1 MDWTE
6 RNNTSATANA
16 VLEEEEEISSSEF
29 LEITMNHESS
39 IVLEPMEEEEEEESE
54 GSLFSID
61 IIKEDRVFVAVGKN
75 DSSMAALLWSLKHAI
90 TPSSSVHLIHVFP
103 VLQLVPSP
111 LGGMLPKSQASP
123 KMVEMYLA
131 QQRDKR
137 GKLLQKY
144 IDACSTAKVSV
155 ETLLV
160 ESDFPAKAILRL
172 IPTLNIRKLVLGS
185 TKSSLGKAKSKR
197 RTASQVLQNAPEN
210 CEIKIIYKGKEVI
223 DQSVGS
229 PSSWDTNGNSLSPQ
243 GEAIRSPE
251 IIGSPSVGTTISRHI
266 WSVFKWV
273 GTKPTST
280 FGSTKK
286 THNKFSGLY
295 ENLLN

>member
-1 MDWTE
+1 MDWRE
-6 RNNTSATANA
+6 RNHTSITANA
-16 VLEEEEEISSSEF
+16 VLEEEEKISSSEF

-39 IVLEPMEEEEEEESE
+39 IVLEPMEEEEEEEESE

-90 TPSSSVHLIHVFP
+90 TPYSIVHLIHVFP

-111 LGGMLPKSQASP
+111 LGGMLPKNQASP
-123 KMVEMYLA
+123 KMVEIYLA

-155 ETLLV
+155 ETQLV

-185 TKSSLGKAKSKR
+185 TKSSLRKAKSKR
-197 RTASQVLQNAPEN
+197 GTASQVLQNAPEN

-223 DQSVGS
+223 DQSVES
-229 PSSWDTNGNSLSPQ
+229 TSSWDTNGNS
-243 GEAIRSPE
+243 
-251 IIGSPSVGTTISRHI
+251 
-266 WSVFKWV
+266 
-273 GTKPTST
+273 
-280 FGSTKK
+280 
-286 THNKFSGLY
+286 
-295 ENLLN
+295 